1 MSLSVRL
8 AGDLPAL
15 QKSFFRN
22 FVAMMAALFVLIRNH
37 DSFRPT
43 RGCLP
48 GLLARSTFGTLG
60 LLANFYAV
68 DRLVL
73 ADASIL
79 NKMSPFAAALFSVII
94 LKERLSL
101 KQFAT
106 ILTAF
111 IGALFV
117 IRPTFGSMVSL
128 PAFVGFA
135 GGVCAG
141 IAYTFVRYLTKKGEN
156 KPFIIFFFSTFST
169 LVIIPFMLMDLKPMT
184 LRQLLILLLA
194 GLFATGGQ
202 FSITAAYANAPAREI
217 SLFDYTQIIFSTSLG
232 FIFLGQV
239 PDVLSFVGYLIIIG
253 AAIWSWFINNH
264 SEPQG
269 SSHTAR

>member
-1 MSLSVRL
+1 
-8 AGDLPAL
+8 
-15 QKSFFRN
+15 
-22 FVAMMAALFVLIRNH
+22 
-37 DSFRPT
+37 
-43 RGCLP
+43 
-48 GLLARSTFGTLG
+48 
-60 LLANFYAV
+60 
-68 DRLVL
+68 
-73 ADASIL
+73 
-79 NKMSPFAAALFSVII
+79 
-94 LKERLSL
+94 
-101 KQFAT
+101 
-106 ILTAF
+106 
-111 IGALFV
+111 
-117 IRPTFGSMVSL
+117 
-128 PAFVGFA
+128 
-135 GGVCAG
+135 
-141 IAYTFVRYLTKKGEN
+141 
-156 KPFIIFFFSTFST
+156 
-169 LVIIPFMLMDLKPMT
+169 MLMDLKPMT